1 MICTYPEESTGLEG
15 GGERMDQNKKTTI
28 RTQIFMVNLIV
39 VAVTILL
46 TLFGTLYVSLRANRM
61 LQDRNLMNSAQ
72 VIARIPFV
80 VRDMEAGAPT
90 EELWDF
96 LDTSISQISDIDVI
110 AVADT
115 KNIQYYYPDRTDI
128 GKPYA
133 GKEQQRILNG
143 EPVFNSRDTGVP
155 GAERCA
161 YAPVMAEDGQ
171 LLGFVMVG
179 IYMRSVTQAVVH
191 SVFSFMMIAI
201 VAVIF
206 GSLLSF
212 KLSDKIKNTLMGYE
226 PEVLMGLFHQ
236 REDVLEALEEGIV
249 AIDAQANIMYVNRAA
264 AKLLERDKK
273 EVEGQPLHESYPKST
288 LDRILKSKRAEHNV
302 PLSFSHEE
310 RVLSDRIPIWQ
321 DGRVIGAVEILRNR
335 TEVTRLAKDL
345 TGVRHMVEAM
355 RAYTHEFMNKL
366 HVVLGL
372 LHLGQPEKA
381 EAYIMDVTSIQ
392 RKAVGAIMS
401 SVEDPSVAALLV
413 GKTSHCAEMG
423 IRMVLGAGSALPSDE
438 RILPTDACVTILGN
452 LIENAVEALNHCVP
466 GVKEII
472 VSLHEEEDSLLLCV
486 EDTGPGMEPE
496 MVQNIFN
503 KGFSTKSAE
512 RGTGLAMVNS
522 VVAAYDGQVRVE
534 SEPGVGTTFLLTF
547 RRMAREERADV

>member
-1 MICTYPEESTGLEG
+1 
-15 GGERMDQNKKTTI
+15 MDHAKQKPI

-39 VAVTILL
+39 VAITILL
-46 TLFGTLYVSLRANRM
+46 TLFGTLYVSLKENRM
-61 LQDRNLMNSAQ
+61 IQDRNLMNSAQ
-72 VIARIPFV
+72 VIARIPLV
-80 VRDMEAGAPT
+80 IRDMEAGTPT

-96 LDTSISQISDIDVI
+96 LDKSIAQISDIDII
-110 AVADT
+110 AVADV
-115 KNIQYYYPDRTDI
+115 NSIQYYYPDRTFI
-128 GKPYA
+128 GKPYE
-133 GKEQQRILNG
+133 GKVQQRILNG
-143 EPVFNSRDTGVP
+143 ESAFNSKDTGRS

-161 YAPVMAEDGQ
+161 YAPVLTADGQ
-171 LLGFVMVG
+171 LLGFIMVG
-179 IYMRSVTQAVVH
+179 MYMRSVTQDVVN
-191 SVFSFMMIAI
+191 SVSSFIVIAI
-201 VAVIF
+201 VAVVF

-212 KLSDKIKNTLMGYE
+212 KLSDRIKGTLMGYE

-236 REDVLEALEEGIV
+236 REDVLEALEEGIL
-249 AIDAQANIMYVNRAA
+249 AIDARANIMYINRAA
-264 AKLLERDKK
+264 AKMLERDKK
-273 EVEGQPLHESYPKST
+273 EIEGHPLHEICPNSS
-288 LDRILKSKRAEHNV
+288 LNRILKSKRSEHNI
-302 PLSFSHEE
+302 PLSFSQEE
-310 RVLSDRIPIWQ
+310 RVLSDRMPIWE

-345 TGVRHMVEAM
+345 TGVLHMVEAM

-366 HVVLGL
+366 HVILGL
-372 LHLGQPEKA
+372 LHLGQMEKA
-381 EAYIMDVTSIQ
+381 QAYIMDVTSIQ

-413 GKTSHCAEMG
+413 GKTSHCAELG
-423 IRMVLGAGSALPSDE
+423 IRMVLGAGSSLHADE

-452 LIENAVEALNHCVP
+452 LIENAIEALNQSVP

-472 VSLHEEEDSLLLCV
+472 VSLHEQEDSLLLCV

-503 KGFSTKSAE
+503 KGFSTKSAG
-512 RGTGLAMVNS
+512 RGTGLSLVNS

-547 RRMAREERADV
+547 RRMPRGDGSNV

>member
-1 MICTYPEESTGLEG
+1 LTEG
-15 GGERMDQNKKTTI
+15 EGDKVDQTKQKPI

-39 VAVTILL
+39 VGVTILL
-46 TLFGTLYVSLRANRM
+46 TLFGTLYVSLKGNQQI
-61 LQDRNLMNSAQ
+61 QDRNLMNSAQ
-72 VIARIPFV
+72 VIARIPLV
-80 VRDMEAGAPT
+80 VRDMAAGAPT

-96 LDTSISQISDIDVI
+96 LDKSIAQISDIDII

-115 KNIQYYYPDRTDI
+115 NSIQYYYPDRTKI
-128 GKPYA
+128 GQPYL
-133 GKEQQRILNG
+133 GTVQQRILDG
-143 EPVFNSRDTGVP
+143 EAAFNSDDTGIS

-161 YAPVMAEDGQ
+161 YAPVLGTDGE
-171 LLGFVMVG
+171 LIGFVMVG
-179 IYMRSVTQAVVH
+179 MYMRSVTQAVISNVA
-191 SVFSFMMIAI
+191 SFMIIAI
-201 VAVIF
+201 VAVTL
-206 GSLLSF
+206 GALLSF
-212 KLSDKIKNTLMGYE
+212 KLSDRIKSAMMGYE
-226 PEVLMGLFHQ
+226 PEVLTGLFHQ
-236 REDVLEALEEGIV
+236 REDVLEALEEGIL
-249 AIDAQANIMYVNRAA
+249 AIDARENIMYINGAA
-264 AKLLERDKK
+264 ARMMERDKK
-273 EVEGQPLHESYPKST
+273 EIEGCPLHEIYPKST
-288 LDRILKSKRAEHNV
+288 LDRILKSRRSEYNI
-302 PLSFSHEE
+302 PLSFSQEE
-310 RVLSDRIPIWQ
+310 RVLSDRMPIWE
-321 DGRVIGAVEILRNR
+321 DGRVIGAVEIMRNR

-355 RAYTHEFMNKL
+355 RSYTHEFMNKL
-366 HVVLGL
+366 HVILGL

-423 IRMVLGAGSALPSDE
+423 IRMVLEEDSALHADE

-452 LIENAVEALNHCVP
+452 LIENAVEALNQCVP
-466 GVKEII
+466 GDKRII
-472 VSLHEEEDSLLLCV
+472 VSIQETADSLLLCV

-512 RGTGLAMVNS
+512 RGTGLSMVNS

-534 SEPGVGTTFLLTF
+534 SEPGVGTTFVLTF
-547 RRMAREERADV
+547 HRMARGEGSDV